1 MFRSGVWRKESGLP
15 FLRLSTILWGLSLPL
30 TNKFW
35 AGWVLSYAFAKGR
48 ERKGT
53 LSTIEEEYFNPRLA
67 FSFYSHIH
75 DCSSNMNI
83 SFINAKMGVVKVWSI
98 YFLQQSPPLA
108 TVLGRHHWFRCLKL
122 WHWKCLQ
129 MAWLLHC
136 TVSLCVIQIFVLLPI
151 RVIIFLCYRFLE
163 LYYRFAVLKP

>member
-1 MFRSGVWRKESGLP
+1 MFVLSSFYYENGLP
-15 FLRLSTILWGLSLPL
+15 YCRCCLLDQASRFVWFFLACFECSFFSHFPPV
-30 TNKFW
+30 
-35 AGWVLSYAFAKGR
+35 VL
-48 ERKGT
+48 
-53 LSTIEEEYFNPRLA
+53 
-67 FSFYSHIH
+67 IH

-108 TVLGRHHWFRCLKL
+108 TVLGRHRWFRCLKL
-122 WHWKCLQ
+122 WHWNCLQ

-136 TVSLCVIQIFVLLPI
+136 TVSLCVIQIFVLFPI